1 MSTATHPPHA
11 DAGWRRQL
19 RDPQVVVALVTAVCL
34 VVQAIVAK
42 NVLDV
47 ELDWY
52 SQLAPFWV
60 FVAYMVS
67 GVRDRTS
74 EIAFVAVIIGSSVAV
89 LVLYAL

>member
-1 MSTATHPPHA
+1 MSTATHPSHA
-11 DAGWRRQL
+11 EAGWRRQF

-34 VVQAIVAK
+34 IVQAIVAK

>member
-1 MSTATHPPHA
+1 MSTATHPSHP
-11 DAGWRRQL
+11 DAGWRRQF

-34 VVQAIVAK
+34 IVQAIVAK